1 MKKFEIKKFD
11 ITNFKD
17 IYQNIGVNFAD
28 GNVTVLYG
36 QNGSGKTSFLKAIH
50 AFLSQNETELNNLKI
65 SRIDTT
71 FTFEERRDFLSFNNE
86 PTIKQ
91 EINIWVEKNPDDNN
105 FTWSENSNI
114 LDQISS
120 LSLGVERGVTTSPLN
135 IPEQF
140 IFDSLRNYFAR
151 NAVSNKLNISE
162 LQDISQFLDMRIKTY
177 HRSNRKRSTDLDF
190 ASSHIFIQNIKIEN
204 IEEMLVENYRVARY
218 FASQRIQS
226 ALFETLSEAITINEI
241 ENENENPDKSI
252 SFYDPQLITKLV
264 NNKERLVEALMDGE
278 NNGFK
283 KNILEIINNIDQ
295 KEYQLRVSKNELLQK
310 LFLNMIKELDFEKFH
325 LSSMNT
331 LIDTFNNF
339 LINGKKLKVTYE
351 EASVDINGK
360 YHQIN
365 DLSSGERH
373 ILTLLCL
380 VLFKGR
386 QRDLLIIDEPEIS
399 LNIKWQRE
407 LIGLFSKLL
416 PKTQI
421 IVASHSPFI
430 TRQDPKVLRE
440 FKIGK
445 V

>member
-1 MKKFEIKKFD
+1 
-11 ITNFKD
+11 
-17 IYQNIGVNFAD
+17 
-28 GNVTVLYG
+28 
-36 QNGSGKTSFLKAIH
+36 
-50 AFLSQNETELNNLKI
+50 
-65 SRIDTT
+65 
-71 FTFEERRDFLSFNNE
+71 
-86 PTIKQ
+86 
-91 EINIWVEKNPDDNN
+91 
-105 FTWSENSNI
+105 
-114 LDQISS
+114 
-120 LSLGVERGVTTSPLN
+120 
-135 IPEQF
+135 
-140 IFDSLRNYFAR
+140 
-151 NAVSNKLNISE
+151 
-162 LQDISQFLDMRIKTY
+162 
-177 HRSNRKRSTDLDF
+177 
-190 ASSHIFIQNIKIEN
+190 
-204 IEEMLVENYRVARY
+204 
-218 FASQRIQS
+218 
-226 ALFETLSEAITINEI
+226 
-241 ENENENPDKSI
+241 
-252 SFYDPQLITKLV
+252 
-264 NNKERLVEALMDGE
+264 MDGE

-339 LINGKKLKVTYE
+339 LINGKKLKVTHE